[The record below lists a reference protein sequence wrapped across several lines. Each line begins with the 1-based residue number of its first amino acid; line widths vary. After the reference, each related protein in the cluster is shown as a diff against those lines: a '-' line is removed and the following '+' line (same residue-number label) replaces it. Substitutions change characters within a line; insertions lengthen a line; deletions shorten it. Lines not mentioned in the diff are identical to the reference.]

1 MTMSQQQL
9 LFKKESPISQILRTY
24 GKQFKQIQFQYSDG
38 DNGRCALGVI
48 MSYYGWN
55 GKDDSQPARKLSL
68 ALTALRSAGIDNSVL
83 VEMNDS
89 GYTFDEI
96 AAYLDSVSK

>member
-1 MTMSQQQL
+1 MMQHQQQQL
-9 LFKKESPISQILRTY
+9 LQEKLSISQILRIY
-24 GKQFKQIQFQYSDG
+24 GKQFVQIRKRYSDG
-38 DNGRCALGVI
+38 RYGRCALGVI

-68 ALTALRSAGIDNSVL
+68 ALTALGSAGIDNSVL
-83 VEMNDS
+83 VEMNDL